1 VTLSTFLLGALLAVA
16 EPPSAAAPSPAPAQ
30 CVTDREAL
38 MALNIHAFDQ
48 DLNGGWRPIAAREE
62 CVDEAADL
70 IRDYRKFVTWRTL
83 ILYWHEGQLRA
94 QLGGTEAAIA
104 LFEQSRYP
112 PANDEYGWNHYVDAT
127 IAFLR
132 QNRPALE
139 AARGRLA
146 KAKIPDFPADWSGSR
161 GPMNLD
167 VVDGL
172 LRCFGRSYKEAYS
185 AEECRPPAPR

>member
-1 VTLSTFLLGALLAVA
+1 
-16 EPPSAAAPSPAPAQ
+16 
-30 CVTDREAL
+30 
-38 MALNIHAFDQ
+38 MALDIHAFDQ
-48 DLNGGWRPIAAREE
+48 DLNGGWRPIAQRDG

-70 IRDYRKFVTWRTL
+70 IRAYREFVTSRTL

-94 QLGGTEAAIA
+94 ELGETEAAIA
-104 LFEQSRYP
+104 LFERSRRE
-112 PANDEYGWNHYVDAT
+112 PADDEYGWNHYVDAT

-132 QNRPALE
+132 QDRSALE

-146 KAKIPDFPADWSGSR
+146 KAKVPDFPADWRGSR

-172 LRCFGRSYKEAYS
+172 LSCFGRSYKDAYG
-185 AEECRPPAPR
+185 AKECRGPAPR